1 MEIYTE
7 LDHAAGPSSIA
18 LGFFDGVHIG
28 HTAVISQAAAGKER
42 GLSPVVFTFG
52 QSPQAVLSGENPGR
66 LMTDSMKERVLNR
79 LGVQALYLA
88 DFSAIKNMSP
98 QAFVKEILIE
108 KLCAKEIFC
117 GFNFHFGAGGAGD
130 AHALEMIA
138 RGYGVPVKTVPP
150 VLYGGVPVSSTRIR
164 AALRQG
170 DVQSAEKMLGRPFS
184 FDFTVA
190 HGNRLG
196 RKMET
201 PTFNQP
207 FPEGF
212 ILPRFGVYATA
223 VELDGAVRCGVTN
236 IGVKPTV
243 GSDRPLAETWLPDY
257 DCGELYGRQ
266 AEVRL
271 LRFLRP
277 EQKFSGVEELQRA
290 IRRDGKTAQEVFA
303 SLEFKD
309 K

>member
-1 MEIYTE
+1 MKVYTE
-7 LDHAAGPSSIA
+7 LTYAGGPSSVA

-28 HTAVISQAAAGKER
+28 HAAVITQAAAGKAR
-42 GLSPVVFTFG
+42 GLSPAVFTFG
-52 QSPQAVLSGENPGR
+52 QSPQAFLSGENPGR
-66 LMTDSMKERVLNR
+66 LMTDSMKERVLGQ

-88 DFSAIKNMSP
+88 DFSALKDMSP

-108 KLCAKEIFC
+108 RLCAKEIFC
-117 GFNFHFGAGGAGD
+117 GFNFRFGAGGAGD
-130 AHALEMIA
+130 AHTLEMIA
-138 RGYGVPVKTVPP
+138 RGYGVAVKTVAP

-170 DVQSAEKMLGRPFS
+170 DVQSAGAMLGRPFS

-196 RKMET
+196 RRMET

-212 ILPRFGVYATA
+212 VLPRFGVYATA
-223 VELDGAVRCGVTN
+223 VELDGALRCGVTN

-266 AEVRL
+266 AQVCL

-277 EQKFSGVEELQRA
+277 EQKFSGIQELQQA
-290 IRRDGKTAQEVFA
+290 IRRDGKTALEVFA
-303 SLEFKD
+303 SLKQ
-309 K
+309 KNM

>member
-1 MEIYTE
+1 MKVYTQ
-7 LDHAAGPSSIA
+7 LKHAAGPSSVA

-28 HTAVISQAAAGKER
+28 HAAVISQAAAGKAR
-42 GLSPVVFTFG
+42 GLSPAVFTFG
-52 QSPQAVLSGENPGR
+52 QSPQAFLSGENPGR
-66 LMTDSMKERVLNR
+66 LMTDSMKERILEQ
-79 LGVQALYLA
+79 LGVQALYIAEFCTLK
-88 DFSAIKNMSP
+88 DMSP
-98 QAFVKEILIE
+98 QDFVKEILVE
-108 KLCAKEIFC
+108 RLCAKEIFC

-130 AHALEMIA
+130 AHTLEMIA
-138 RGYGVPVKTVPP
+138 RGYGIPVKTVPP
-150 VLYGGVPVSSTRIR
+150 VLYSGVPVSSTRIR
-164 AALRQG
+164 TALRQG
-170 DVQSAEKMLGRPFS
+170 DAESAGAMLGRPFS

-223 VELDGAVRCGVTN
+223 VEIGGALRCGVTN

-243 GSDRPLAETWLPDY
+243 GSACPLAETWLPDY
-257 DCGELYGRQ
+257 ECGELYGKQ
-266 AEVRL
+266 VEVRL

-277 EQKFSGVEELQRA
+277 EQKFSGVGELQRA
-290 IRRDGKTAQEVFA
+290 IRRDGRTAQEVFA
-303 SLEFKD
+303 SLREK
-309 K
+309 